1 MIVCS
6 VSGVRALAEG
16 NDVIER
22 LRTKDVEGV
31 EGREEDK
38 DKGERK
44 EKDRIP
50 PQLKMQDN
58 SHFLLTSLI
67 FFHLIRSFISKSLF
81 SISMISG

>member
-31 EGREEDK
+31 EGREGDK
-38 DKGERK
+38 DKGEREERK
-44 EKDRIP
+44 IGFP
-50 PQLKMQDN
+50 H
-58 SHFLLTSLI
+58 S
-67 FFHLIRSFISKSLF
+67 
-81 SISMISG
+81 